1 MRLTWLERREV
12 VRLLAV
18 KGKYDGEVVRLLQ
31 PVQASAGTEVIITF
45 LDEAA
50 ESWIHRLPS
59 QIKASS
65 LSQIQ
70 QLLSTI
76 KTSLAEAVIEG
87 REERV

>member
-1 MRLTWLERREV
+1 MRRTWLERREV

-65 LSQIQ
+65 LSDPATPLDDQD
-70 QLLSTI
+70 LVDRGCDRR
-76 KTSLAEAVIEG
+76 A
-87 REERV
+87 